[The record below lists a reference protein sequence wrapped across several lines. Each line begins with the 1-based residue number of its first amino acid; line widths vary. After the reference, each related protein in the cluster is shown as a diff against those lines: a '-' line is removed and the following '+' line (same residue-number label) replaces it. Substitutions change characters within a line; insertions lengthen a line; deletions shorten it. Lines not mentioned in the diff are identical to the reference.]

1 MAIKHVLVVDDA
13 LTELVYLSEILSQ
26 HGYVVRTASN
36 GEEAMRS
43 LAEHKPDAILMDVVM
58 PGQNGYQLTRALSKD
73 PAYSAIPVVI
83 CTSKSQESDRV
94 WGMRQGARDY
104 LVKPIR
110 AEQLLASLK
119 ALG

>member
-1 MAIKHVLVVDDA
+1 VLVVDDA
-13 LTELVYLSEILSQ
+13 LTELVYLSEILSK
-26 HGYVVRTASN
+26 HGYAVRTATN

-43 LAEHKPDAILMDVVM
+43 LAEQKPDAILMDVVM

-110 AEQLLASLK
+110 AEQLLASLR